1 MTVGDFLLQRLR
13 DWGMDRMYGYP
24 GDGINGILGSLN
36 RAGNRPE
43 LVHVRHEEMAAFMAC
58 AHAKFTGEMGVCLAT
73 GGPGAV
79 HVLNGLY
86 DARLDHQPVLAIVG
100 QQPRSAMGS
109 NFQQEIDLQSLFK
122 DVAHS
127 YVQTLNTPEQFPLLI
142 DRAVRIAKSERT
154 VTCIIVPADL
164 QDQPAEVAHPQQ
176 HGFVNSGIGYAE
188 PRVVPAEEDLQHAA
202 SVINA
207 GERVGML
214 IGAGAAN
221 AAEEVK
227 QVCEILGCGVAK
239 AILGKEVLPDDLPYV
254 TGSIGL
260 LGTEPSSDMMQGC
273 DTLLMVGTSFPY
285 PEFLPPPGQARGVEI
300 DIDSAMIGIRYPTE
314 VNLVGDAK
322 ATLRGLI
329 PLLERNQDR
338 SWRNRIES
346 NVAEWWQTLENRA
359 HNEAHPVNPQRVFAE
374 LSPRLPDHAIVT
386 SDSGSAANWYARHLK
401 IRADMK
407 ASLSGGLATMGSGV
421 PYAIAAKFNF
431 PERVPIACVG
441 DGAMQMNGLNE
452 LITIKQYWKRWADP
466 RLVILV
472 LHNQDLNQVT
482 WEMRVMEGDPK
493 FEASQYIPDV
503 PYVEYAEMLGLKGV
517 RVDDPEA
524 LAEAWETVLSA
535 DRPAVLEAITDPEV
549 PPIPPHVTFEQ
560 AKGLGYALLGR
571 DPAASSMVGQVAK
584 GAAAEYLPSNYRE
597 QLEDYRRKAE
607 DLLEKARRR
616 GPGGRNKH

>member
-13 DWGMDRMYGYP
+13 DWGVDRMYGYP
-24 GDGINGILGSLN
+24 GDGINAILGSLN

-43 LVHVRHEEMAAFMAC
+43 LVQVRHEEMAAFMAC

-109 NFQQEIDLQSLFK
+109 NFQQEIDLQNLFK

-127 YVQTLNTPEQFPLLI
+127 FVQTLNTPEQLPLLI

-164 QDQPAEVAHPQQ
+164 QDQPAESAHPQQ

-188 PRVVPAEEDLQHAA
+188 PRMVPAEEDLQHAA

-239 AILGKEVLPDDLPYV
+239 AILGKAVLPDDLPYV
-254 TGSIGL
+254 TGAIGL

-329 PLLERNQDR
+329 PLLKRNQDR

-359 HNEAHPVNPQRVFAE
+359 YNEANPVNPQRVFAE
-374 LSPRLPDHAIVT
+374 LSPRLPDHAILT

-401 IRADMK
+401 VREGMK
-407 ASLSGGLATMGSGV
+407 ASLSGGLATMGPGV

-431 PERVPIACVG
+431 PERVAIACVG

-493 FEASQYIPDV
+493 FEASQSIPGV

-517 RVDDPEA
+517 RVDDPAA
-524 LAEAWETVLSA
+524 LGEAWETVLSA

-560 AKGLGYALLGR
+560 TKGLGYALLGS

-584 GAAAEYLPSNYRE
+584 GAAAEYLSSHYRE

-607 DLLEKARRR
+607 DLLDKARRR
-616 GPGGRNKH
+616 GPGGRNRH